1 MKIYNVTDKEFLPYG
16 RVLNLDTDEIISAA
30 EKFPMPQE
38 GSIYVPS
45 EKSFEELDIAKVI
58 QNECFGEIPAQ
69 VGYCYGHSNKLN
81 ALEWHK
87 CSEINIAVT
96 DLVLFLGMVQD
107 IEDGKY
113 NSENIKAFKLKKGE
127 AIEVY
132 ATTLHFCPIETDEN
146 GFGCVVGL
154 LEGTNVPLDGEPDD
168 KLLFRKNK
176 WLIAHEDNAELIAK
190 GVVPGIYGP
199 NYSL

>member
-45 EKSFEELDIAKVI
+45 EKSFEELDIANVI

>member
-45 EKSFEELDIAKVI
+45 EKTFEELDIANVI

-113 NSENIKAFKLKKGE
+113 NSEKIKAFKLKKGE

>member
-45 EKSFEELDIAKVI
+45 EKSFEELDIANVI

-113 NSENIKAFKLKKGE
+113 NSEKIKAFKLKKGE

>member
-45 EKSFEELDIAKVI
+45 EKSFEELDIAKII

-113 NSENIKAFKLKKGE
+113 NSEKIKAFKLKKGE

>member
-16 RVLNLDTDEIISAA
+16 RVLNLDTNEILSAA

-38 GSIYVPS
+38 GSVYVPS
-45 EKSFEELDIAKVI
+45 EKTFEELDIAKVI
-58 QNECFGEIPAQ
+58 KNECFGEMPTQ
-69 VGYCYGHSNKLN
+69 VGYCYGHSHKLN

-107 IEDGKY
+107 IENGKY
-113 NSENIKAFKLKKGE
+113 NSEKIKAFKLKKGE

-154 LEGTNVPLDGEPDD
+154 LEGTNVPLDGDHDD
-168 KLLFRKNK
+168 KMLFRKNK
-176 WLIAHEDNAELIAK
+176 WIIAHEDNAELIAK

>member
-113 NSENIKAFKLKKGE
+113 NSEKIKAFKLKKGE

-190 GVVPGIYGP
+190 GVVPGICGP

>member
-16 RVLNLDTDEIISAA
+16 RLLNLDTDEIISAA

-45 EKSFEELDIAKVI
+45 EKSFEELDIANVI

-113 NSENIKAFKLKKGE
+113 NSEKIKAFKLKKGE

>member
-1 MKIYNVTDKEFLPYG
+1 
-16 RVLNLDTDEIISAA
+16 
-30 EKFPMPQE
+30 MPQE

-176 WLIAHEDNAELIAK
+176 WLIAHEDNAALIAK

>member
-113 NSENIKAFKLKKGE
+113 NSEKIKAFKLKKGE

>member
-45 EKSFEELDIAKVI
+45 EKSFEELDIAKII
-58 QNECFGEIPAQ
+58 QNECFGEIRAQ

-113 NSENIKAFKLKKGE
+113 NSEKIKAFKLKKGE

-176 WLIAHEDNAELIAK
+176 WLIAHEYNAELIAK